1 MYKLRL
7 KKKRKIES
15 PDALRS
21 GTTNQIPP
29 DKMTHSYNTR
39 YQKKVTMEAHPLY
52 QQFLTMDFKTLC
64 DQIKFIE
71 AQPYWHRDDDV
82 LRYAEHALD
91 ILRAKND
98 YRNTALMMRFLGYHE
113 EVITSSPAYM
123 KSPPSLSESL
133 GMNDNPFA

>member
-1 MYKLRL
+1 
-7 KKKRKIES
+7 
-15 PDALRS
+15 
-21 GTTNQIPP
+21 
-29 DKMTHSYNTR
+29 MTHSYNTR

-123 KSPPSLSESL
+123 KSAPSLSESL